1 MATCDYC
8 GDTFVNPLQLG
19 PHKRRCWPRHC
30 VHVCSDFSVDDD
42 SHDDDSNDAS
52 DDVNDDVSQLSAP
65 AQPSP
70 PSSPARSPPAR
81 PRPLYYLAQRRRGCE
96 WGLDSS
102 AIMPRIVVRY
112 NRQATHDYTL
122 TQCMWRAYVDKVAGL
137 CLEDFWLLYGT
148 VQHVSTACADKVL
161 TEVHRMLQQ
170 RSSKTLGHKW
180 PRSLRCQIIF
190 ALVKIICAFC
200 ANYMRFLII
209 TFAFCE
215 NYICFLWEL
224 YVLFHFY
231 ICFL

>member
-1 MATCDYC
+1 MFACARRFMATCDYC
-8 GDTFVNPLQLG
+8 GDTFANPLQLG

-30 VHVCSDFSVDDD
+30 VHVSSDFSVSEHD
-42 SHDDDSNDAS
+42 SEDDDSNDANDDAS
-52 DDVNDDVSQLSAP
+52 DDATQVPSP

-81 PRPLYYLAQRRRGCE
+81 QRPLHYLAQRRRGFE

-112 NRQATHDYTL
+112 NSQATHDYTL
-122 TQCMWRAYVDKVAGL
+122 TQCMWRAYVDKVARL

-148 VQHVSTACADKVL
+148 VQHVSTACADQVL

-190 ALVKIICAFC
+190 ALD
-200 ANYMRFLII
+200 YM
-209 TFAFCE
+209 
-215 NYICFLWEL
+215 CFLWEL